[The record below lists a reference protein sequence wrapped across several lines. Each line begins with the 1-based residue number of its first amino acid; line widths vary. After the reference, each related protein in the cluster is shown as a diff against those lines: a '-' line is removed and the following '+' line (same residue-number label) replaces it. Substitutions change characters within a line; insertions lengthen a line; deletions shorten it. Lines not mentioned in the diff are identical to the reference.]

1 MNVSTIKHP
10 ANHHVVISA
19 YGGHF
24 ATRHSHNSHY
34 IDITRLK
41 HEYTMAREGA
51 VILSQ
56 RYAYEK
62 GVDTIVCLDGSE
74 VIGAFL
80 ARHLAQNDRF
90 AVNRSKNINVIT
102 PEYDSIGQLIFRDNL
117 IPMVEG
123 RDILVLI
130 STVNSG
136 KTAGRCLECV
146 QYYGGRVQGI
156 AAVFSALEA
165 VGEVPVYAL
174 FTPQDIPGYC
184 TSSPKTCPMCQA
196 GKKLDGL
203 VNSYGVSQLQ
213 GG

>member
-1 MNVSTIKHP
+1 MDQLYGLFDSATDAFDSRRYENGIHAKLFRSSKTG
-10 ANHHVVISA
+10 HVAEYQSA
-19 YGGHF
+19 SLFSGHLQ
-24 ATRHSHNSHY
+24 SGNS
-34 IDITRLK
+34 IIIFSK
-41 HEYTMAREGA
+41 
-51 VILSQ
+51 
-56 RYAYEK
+56 
-62 GVDTIVCLDGSE
+62 
-74 VIGAFL
+74 
-80 ARHLAQNDRF
+80 
-90 AVNRSKNINVIT
+90 SKNINVIT